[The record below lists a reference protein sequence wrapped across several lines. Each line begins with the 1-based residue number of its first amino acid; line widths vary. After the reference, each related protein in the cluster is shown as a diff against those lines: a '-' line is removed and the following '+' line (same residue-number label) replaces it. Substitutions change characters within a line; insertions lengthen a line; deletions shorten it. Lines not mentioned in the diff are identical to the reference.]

1 MFNIYGLTGRLA
13 SGPLEDI
20 HKVLQANRTPRSRA
34 VEPLG
39 QDPELHRRPGP
50 APGAGTGTG
59 GAHAPGVQAY
69 TQMAQPRP
77 GRSPLTHVGQVMS
90 HTPYT
95 LPHTTTL
102 GQAWAALL
110 DHQVG
115 QAPVVDGHGQLV
127 GLVRRVDLMTADA
140 LGPHPD
146 SPPSGAFWQY
156 RPVSEVMFTP
166 VPATRAEADLRHV
179 TQLLLRTGLPGLP
192 VVDEAGRVVGF
203 VSRSDILRAVSGEP
217 PLDLWG

>member
-20 HKVLQANRTPRSRA
+20 HKVLQANRIPRSRA
-34 VEPLG
+34 VEPIGL
-39 QDPELHRRPGP
+39 DPELHRQP
-50 APGAGTGTG
+50 AHEPAGG
-59 GAHAPGVQAY
+59 GAHAPRVQAY
-69 TQMAQPRP
+69 SQMQQPRP
-77 GRSPLTHVGQVMS
+77 GRSPMTHVGQVMS
-90 HTPYT
+90 HTPHT
-95 LPHTTTL
+95 LPHTATL

-115 QAPVVDGHGQLV
+115 QAPVVDGQGQLV

-146 SPPSGAFWQY
+146 SPPSAPFWSY
-156 RPVSEVMFTP
+156 RPVTEVMFTP
-166 VPATRAEADLRHV
+166 VPATRAGADLRHV

-192 VVDEAGRVVGF
+192 VVNEAGQVEGF